1 MIVDIESTKLITL
14 AFGCSTTAS
23 VVLPRNNQ
31 ARRAN
36 PSRSQITTEGNVNE
50 LRSNKS

>member
-23 VVLPRNNQ
+23 VVAQRYNRSRVGNP
-31 ARRAN
+31 ARLDALGGR
-36 PSRSQITTEGNVNE
+36 
-50 LRSNKS
+50 